1 MIRKNELVYICS
13 PLSAPTQKEILSNMA
28 KAMEYAKLVSESF
41 QCRAIAPHSFLPL
54 FLDDNIPE
62 ERAIGLQF
70 GLSVLE
76 ICKAMVVC
84 GDRISNGMKG
94 EIEKAKKLHIPVY
107 TLIERDNGVGIVLRI
122 EEGEI
127 PSTIQNAR
135 IEADEYGK
143 REKLE

>member
-1 MIRKNELVYICS
+1 
-13 PLSAPTQKEILSNMA
+13 MA
-28 KAMEYAKLVSESF
+28 KAMKYAKLVSESF

-54 FLDDNIPE
+54 YLDDNIPK
-62 ERAIGLQF
+62 ERAVGLQF

-143 REKLE
+143 RKN